1 MNKMKTTVL
10 MMLTLVLF
18 ACSTEDN
25 EVAVGKRT
33 TMQVNEEYNAGTIV
47 KGEEIRAIF
56 TVKNTGDSPLVI
68 SDVRPS
74 CSCTVADKPKK
85 PIAPGQSTEI
95 VAKVSTDN
103 ATPGKEIKKTVTL
116 MTNTKDSPKVLF
128 IKAKIK

>member
-1 MNKMKTTVL
+1 
-10 MMLTLVLF
+10 
-18 ACSTEDN
+18 
-25 EVAVGKRT
+25 
-33 TMQVNEEYNAGTIV
+33 
-47 KGEEIRAIF
+47 
-56 TVKNTGDSPLVI
+56 
-68 SDVRPS
+68 VRPS